1 MKTIIL
7 AGIAA
12 LISTSA
18 FAQTAGEFLGQ
29 DLRDRGAAYVA
40 TDRARENFGLAR
52 ERAAEGN
59 YVGAAI
65 AQERGEI
72 EVGCEYCGQ
81 QYQFDA
87 IDAARLFT
95 EAQKQPPSSAAV
107 Q

>member
-7 AGIAA
+7 AGVAA

-18 FAQTAGEFLGQ
+18 LAQTAGEFLGQ

-40 TDRARENFGLAR
+40 TDRARENFGIAR

-72 EVGCEYCGQ
+72 EHGRADRDV
-81 QYQFDA
+81 
-87 IDAARLFT
+87 IAADRDRALYRLT
-95 EAQKQPPSSAAV
+95 R
-107 Q
+107 

>member
-7 AGIAA
+7 ASVAA

-40 TDRARENFGLAR
+40 TNRARENFGIAR

-72 EVGCEYCGQ
+72 ERGRADHDV
-81 QYQFDA
+81 
-87 IDAARLFT
+87 IAADRDRALYRLT
-95 EAQKQPPSSAAV
+95 R
-107 Q
+107 